1 MKDYVIVYK
10 ENGEPIK
17 IEVILSFRID
27 KINKDYVV
35 YTINDDNVQE
45 NVAVIISEIDQETHK
60 IKSIL
65 PEEKDI
71 VMEYY
76 EQVKK
81 VAFEN

>member
-1 MKDYVIVYK
+1 
-10 ENGEPIK
+10 
-17 IEVILSFRID
+17 
-27 KINKDYVV
+27 
-35 YTINDDNVQE
+35 VQE

>member
-35 YTINDDNVQE
+35 YTINDDNVQ
-45 NVAVIISEIDQETHK
+45 
-60 IKSIL
+60 
-65 PEEKDI
+65 
-71 VMEYY
+71 
-76 EQVKK
+76 
-81 VAFEN
+81 